1 MNNEQCTIFAQT
13 ERSSQMHLDDAE
25 VQPKITQKR
34 SGCVMNNVQFTM
46 NNEQW
51 EKVKLGEVGKIS
63 MCKRVFSFE
72 TSTEGEIPFYKIGTF
87 GKDADAFISRQLYE
101 EYKSKFSYPKVGDI
115 LISASGTIGR
125 TVVYDGE
132 PAYFQDS
139 NIIWIDNDE
148 TIVLNQFLYYQYQ
161 IISWNLEGS
170 TIARLYND
178 NFNKIEITIPDLPAQ
193 RRIAAILA
201 SADKVIAATQKT
213 IAKYKQIKQG
223 MMEDLL
229 NEQCTMNNV
238 QWKKVKL
245 GECCDKI
252 TDGCH
257 IKPKC
262 VAKSQFLMLSSQN
275 IKDNKLDLSDV
286 SYLTFDDFEREN
298 HRTNIKAGDV
308 LLTIVGTVGRTYLV
322 KENDVNFT
330 LQRSVAVL
338 APKATLDSSFLLYTL
353 NNLQFVLE
361 NEAHG
366 CAQKGIYLKQ
376 LNQLLISIPDL
387 AAQRRIAAIL
397 SGIDAKIAAEEKVLQ
412 KYEKVKKGLMER
424 LLEEDN
430 DE

>member
-1 MNNEQCTIFAQT
+1 
-13 ERSSQMHLDDAE
+13 
-25 VQPKITQKR
+25 
-34 SGCVMNNVQFTM
+34 MNNVQ
-46 NNEQW
+46 W
-51 EKVKLGEVGKIS
+51 KKVKLGECCTIHGRIGFRGYTTDDLVEKGYGAIT
-63 MCKRVFSFE
+63 FSPSDIHNFKLCYDDCDYI
-72 TSTEGEIPFYKIGTF
+72 TWK
-87 GKDADAFISRQLYE
+87 KYE
-101 EYKSKFSYPKVGDI
+101 ESPEIKVFNGDI
-115 LISASGTIGR
+115 LFCKTASIGKCAYVEGLKEKATINPQFVVLKNFQCDSKFLFYKLISYG
-125 TVVYDGE
+125 
-132 PAYFQDS
+132 FQTQVQG
-139 NIIWIDNDE
+139 I
-148 TIVLNQFLYYQYQ
+148 TG
-161 IISWNLEGS
+161 GS
-170 TIARLYND
+170 TIKTMSQEKLSLE
-178 NFNKIEITIPDLPAQ
+178 EISVPDLPAQ

-229 NEQCTMNNV
+229 NEQCTMNNE
-238 QWKKVKL
+238 QWEKVKL

-412 KYEKVKKGLMER
+412 KYEKVRKGLMER
-424 LLEEDN
+424 LLN
-430 DE
+430 SKN

>member
-1 MNNEQCTIFAQT
+1 MKTEQEHSNGQCT
-13 ERSSQMHLDDAE
+13 
-25 VQPKITQKR
+25 
-34 SGCVMNNVQFTM
+34 MNNVQ
-46 NNEQW
+46 W
-51 EKVKLGEVGKIS
+51 KKVKLGECCTIHGRIGFRGYTTDDLVEKGYGAIT
-63 MCKRVFSFE
+63 FSPSDIHNFKLCYDDCDYI
-72 TSTEGEIPFYKIGTF
+72 TWK
-87 GKDADAFISRQLYE
+87 KYE
-101 EYKSKFSYPKVGDI
+101 ESPEIKVFNGDI
-115 LISASGTIGR
+115 LFCKTASIGKCAYVEGLKEKATINPQFVVLKNFQCDSKFLFYKLISYG
-125 TVVYDGE
+125 
-132 PAYFQDS
+132 FQTQVQG
-139 NIIWIDNDE
+139 I
-148 TIVLNQFLYYQYQ
+148 TG
-161 IISWNLEGS
+161 GS
-170 TIARLYND
+170 TIKTMSQEKLSLE
-178 NFNKIEITIPDLPAQ
+178 EISVPDLPAQ

-201 SADKVIAATQKT
+201 STDKVIAATQKT

-229 NEQCTMNNV
+229 NEQCTMNNE
-238 QWKKVKL
+238 QWEKVKL

-387 AAQRRIAAIL
+387 PAQRRIAAIL

-424 LLEEDN
+424 MLES
-430 DE
+430 

>member
-412 KYEKVKKGLMER
+412 KYEKVKKELMER